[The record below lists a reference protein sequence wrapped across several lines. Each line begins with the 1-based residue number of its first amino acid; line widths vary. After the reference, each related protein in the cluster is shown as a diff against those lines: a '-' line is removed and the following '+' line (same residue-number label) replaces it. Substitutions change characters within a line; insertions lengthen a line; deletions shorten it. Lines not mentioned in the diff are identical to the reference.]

1 MIPEPNFTIHQSV
14 SMVVT
19 GGNFVV
25 TGRRWSEAM
34 GQYVYEVREVSDLRL
49 GLPMNF
55 TEDMLKPRV

>member
-19 GGNFVV
+19 GGNFAV

-49 GLPMNF
+49 GRPMNF